1 MAKEREMERN
11 EYSIVGYPQKRE
23 RIKSRDESREEK
35 EERYWARS
43 TWYQT
48 SGTLV
53 YMGRE
58 ATGPLYRAGVLY
70 LNIYRMYTAWC

>member
-1 MAKEREMERN
+1 MERN

-23 RIKSRDESREEK
+23 RIKSRDESREK
-35 EERYWARS
+35 EEEEERS

>member
-1 MAKEREMERN
+1 MERN
-11 EYSIVGYPQKRE
+11 EYSFGYPQKRE
-23 RIKSRDESREEK
+23 RIKSRDESREEER
-35 EERYWARS
+35 EEVTERS

-58 ATGPLYRAGVLY
+58 ATGPLYRADVLY
-70 LNIYRMYTAWC
+70 LNIYRMYTARC

>member
-1 MAKEREMERN
+1 MERN

-23 RIKSRDESREEK
+23 RIKSRDESREE
-35 EERYWARS
+35 EEEERS